1 MSVFFN
7 NDCTY
12 GCGKT
17 FPTKSYLIHH
27 IESTHL
33 DFNIE
38 MEEYES
44 EMQADSCVPL
54 SYILKYSSFEC
65 LDLSSVAIFEDF
77 VNHSVQT
84 ENQISSEPPTN
95 DADHCVDVESDLV
108 YDSNNNENFW
118 ITTLSESIKPKQY
131 RCSYPGCNKT
141 YKNPNGIRYH
151 WKNGHRR
158 IAKRTKNPKRKK
170 QASDKPI
177 RTVVTQSTSSTSLYY
192 LSSCYVNQTT
202 KMESSTNLV
211 ESEKVIQTYKNGLVS
226 ISYAAGQS
234 YSESKFL

>member
-1 MSVFFN
+1 MAVFFN

-33 DFNIE
+33 DFDIE

-44 EMQADSCVPL
+44 EIQADSCVPL
-54 SYILKYSSFEC
+54 SYILRYSSFEC
-65 LDLSSVAIFEDF
+65 PDLSSVA
-77 VNHSVQT
+77 NPL
-84 ENQISSEPPTN
+84 EPSTN
-95 DADHCVDVESDLV
+95 DTDRCVDVKSDLI
-108 YDSNNNENFW
+108 YDSNNNDNFW
-118 ITTLSESIKPKQY
+118 VTTLSENLKPKQY
-131 RCSYPGCNKT
+131 KCSYPGCNKA

-158 IAKRTKNPKRKK
+158 IAKQTKHPKRKK
-170 QASDKPI
+170 QSSDKPI
-177 RTVVTQSTSSTSLYY
+177 RTIVTQSTSPSSLYC

-202 KMESSTNLV
+202 KMQAPT

-226 ISYAAGQS
+226 ISYAVGQN
-234 YSESKFL
+234 YPQTQNFCD